1 MERLLKNVTETD
13 IINFDFIK
21 RNRVS
26 LKGKNKIITKI
37 FSSRLSY
44 DILHMAYERID
55 KHINSDF
62 TYIDIINLD
71 PADAIREFNNN
82 KKHHIFN
89 NPLYRYF
96 NYYEILEYVRKNIRI
111 CRILNNFEDEN
122 SLNKSIHIFAHHK
135 KIFNN
140 TKYDLDY
147 TLKMQD
153 ILLEKILGNKNITA
167 DELINIINN
176 FIKENK
182 LKNIKVRREPVVSLI
197 KMVNKLPNVYT
208 DLDQFIKKYKDV
220 RHSYKTKF
228 ILKETGF
235 KSLSEAGCKLPFFS
249 LRLVVTNEN
258 KKRQMV

>member
-62 TYIDIINLD
+62 TYIDIINLN
-71 PADAIREFNNN
+71 PSDAICKFNNN

-96 NYYEILEYVRKNIRI
+96 NYDKILEYANKHIKIYHTLSKFENDNNMGRNI
-111 CRILNNFEDEN
+111 
-122 SLNKSIHIFAHHK
+122 SIFAISSK
-135 KIFNN
+135 VFGARYN
-140 TKYDLDY
+140 LEY
-147 TLKMQD
+147 TIKMQD
-153 ILLEKILGNKNITA
+153 ILIDVILNNKNVTVDSLVESIKDFANKNNLTYSTPRLSA
-167 DELINIINN
+167 IKNLIDKVNKYPNIYKELDK
-176 FIKENK
+176 F
-182 LKNIKVRREPVVSLI
+182 VRLYTTSSVCERYEFLYSLI
-197 KMVNKLPNVYT
+197 GDDINST
-208 DLDQFIKKYKDV
+208 HIKN
-220 RHSYKTKF
+220 S
-228 ILKETGF
+228 
-235 KSLSEAGCKLPFFS
+235 LPFFS
-249 LRLVVTNEN
+249 LRASIFSDKNYN
-258 KKRQMV
+258 K